1 MFPSDPCG
9 SVRGSRS
16 CDLYACTHTFT
27 GMTLDEF
34 QDAAERTTNPKLT
47 GTEKLLDAAA
57 GLAEEAGEIL
67 GVVRKHAYQS
77 RELDRE
83 KLKIELGDALWCLAM
98 TATSAGL
105 TLDDVAAANVA
116 KLSAR
121 YPQGYSDAAS
131 RERRA

>member
-1 MFPSDPCG
+1 
-9 SVRGSRS
+9 
-16 CDLYACTHTFT
+16 
-27 GMTLDEF
+27 MTMDEY
-34 QDAAERTTNPKLT
+34 QAAAARTTNPKLDHT
-47 GTEKLLDAAA
+47 QRMLDAAA

-67 GVVRKHAYQS
+67 GLVRKHAYQS
-77 RELDRE
+77 RELDGE
-83 KLKIELGDALWCLAM
+83 QLKIELGDALWCLAM

-121 YPQGYSDAAS
+121 YPQGYSDTAS

>member
-1 MFPSDPCG
+1 
-9 SVRGSRS
+9 
-16 CDLYACTHTFT
+16 
-27 GMTLDEF
+27 MTLDDYE
-34 QDAAERTTNPKLT
+34 AAAARTTNARLSDA
-47 GTEKLLDAAA
+47 ERLLDAAA
-57 GLAEEAGEIL
+57 GLAEESGEIL

-98 TATSAGL
+98 TARSAGIA
-105 TLDDVAAANVA
+105 LDDIATANVA

-121 YPQGYSDAAS
+121 YPAGYSDEAS